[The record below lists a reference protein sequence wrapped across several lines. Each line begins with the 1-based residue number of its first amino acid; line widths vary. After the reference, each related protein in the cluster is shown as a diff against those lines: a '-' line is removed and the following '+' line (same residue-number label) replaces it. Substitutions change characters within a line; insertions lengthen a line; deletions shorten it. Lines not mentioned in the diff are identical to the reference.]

1 MAPEWIISLLLAVSA
16 GIGAGYCLYYFGNTI
31 KTAALPAHGDDF
43 FHACRD
49 FTG

>member
-1 MAPEWIISLLLAVSA
+1 MSA